1 MTRIAADIKE
11 QCGGKLHAVVATHR
25 HKDHISGFATAKNG
39 KASGDI
45 IRSCSP
51 DVVIQPWTE
60 DPKAATDATR
70 ATQTSVSTSKSAKG
84 LVASLSNMQTVSG
97 AMLTEAKRMSSSLG
111 LGLQK
116 QLAFI
121 GDDNLSNLSAV
132 QNLMT
137 MGKKNYYVNFGSKS
151 GLETILPGVKI
162 HVLGPPTIDQS
173 DKIKKQRSTDAN
185 EFWKLQAA
193 AGNHVA
199 AASKLFPHARVYRGS
214 SIPQYARWFLPRA
227 QKIRGDQ
234 MLELVR
240 ILDTAMN
247 NTSVILLFE
256 VGGKKL
262 LFPGDAQI
270 ENWSFALSKPECQKL
285 LADVDLYKV
294 GHHGSLNA
302 TPKSLWALFKNRSK
316 TASPKRLQSVVSTMA
331 GKHGTVS
338 SGTEVP
344 RSKLVDALKAEST
357 YYTTQD
363 LKGSKVIRKD
373 FTIEF

>member
-1 MTRIAADIKE
+1 
-11 QCGGKLHAVVATHR
+11 
-25 HKDHISGFATAKNG
+25 
-39 KASGDI
+39 
-45 IRSCSP
+45 
-51 DVVIQPWTE
+51 
-60 DPKAATDATR
+60 
-70 ATQTSVSTSKSAKG
+70 
-84 LVASLSNMQTVSG
+84 
-97 AMLTEAKRMSSSLG
+97 
-111 LGLQK
+111 
-116 QLAFI
+116 
-121 GDDNLSNLSAV
+121 
-132 QNLMT
+132 MT

-151 GLETILPGVKI
+151 GLETILPGVKT

-173 DKIKKQRSTDAN
+173 DKIRKQKSTDAN
-185 EFWKLQAA
+185 EFWKLQASA
-193 AGNHVA
+193 GHHITAGN
-199 AASKLFPHARVYRGS
+199 KLFPHAKVYTGA
-214 SIPQYARWFLPRA
+214 SIPQYARWFVPRV

-234 MLELVR
+234 MLQLVR

-247 NTSVILLFE
+247 NTSIIILFE

-270 ENWSFALSKPECQKL
+270 ENWSYALSKEECQKL

-302 TPKSLWALFKNRSK
+302 TPKSLWNLFKNRSK
-316 TASPKRLQSVVSTMA
+316 KASPNRLQSVVSTMA

-344 RSKLVDALKAEST
+344 RSKLVDALKAESD
-357 YYTTQD
+357 YYTTQE